1 MNIPSKVWSN
11 AAMEPNPTIF
21 HALHSPPARI
31 CCWRLLFFL
40 LLTGLPVY
48 GADSVRKVK
57 FSGTPEQPGLAEHA
71 RQIGNEFYPKI
82 LALFPDDAPKVAQQF
97 DIIFKP
103 LKSHNSGET
112 YASRAKIYLNSDY
125 LTNNP
130 AAQNWIGNNITN
142 FDKVFIH
149 EMAHMTQQY
158 KTGARIPFYWEEGMA
173 DYVRFKLGY
182 TNGWECAE
190 CSAEYPHYISGYTCM
205 GAFLLYIDATCG
217 PKVIRQLHTEL
228 RRGSYSDAFFSKT
241 TGRSLDALWA
251 QFQNTPTFTPVAA
264 QANQVLK
271 EIGYLDGKPPRDVNA
286 RFKTYVRE
294 HGDPDVIQFFK
305 YVDALPAKD
314 MYGRSLKE
322 IQNQLRIYLYFTQP
336 GGAPEALL
344 RKMLKQGELPGFAKG
359 DHGWIHG
366 ALNLGEMDAP
376 AYPVS
381 RTLRCKKNN
390 EPSTYNYTFVR
401 PGSNTAWTLQKA
413 WQSDPDGQVIKEYSI
428 PW

>member
-11 AAMEPNPTIF
+11 AAMESDPTI
-21 HALHSPPARI
+21 SRRT
-31 CCWRLLFFL
+31 CCWHLLIFL
-40 LLTGLPVY
+40 LLASLPATG
-48 GADSVRKVK
+48 AESVRKVK
-57 FSGTPEQPGLAEHA
+57 FSGTPERPELAEHV

-82 LALFPDDAPKVAQQF
+82 LALFPDDAPKVAQRF

-112 YASRAKIYLNSDY
+112 DASGAKIYLNSDY

-130 AAQNWIGNNITN
+130 AVQNWIGNNITN

-149 EMAHMTQQY
+149 EMAHMAQRY

-182 TNGWECAE
+182 THGWECAE

-228 RRGSYSDAFFSKT
+228 RRGSYSDAFFPKT
-241 TGRSLDALWA
+241 TGSSLDTLWA
-251 QFQNTPTFTPVAA
+251 QFQNTPAFTPTAA
-264 QANQVLK
+264 QADKVLK
-271 EIGYLDGKPPRDVNA
+271 EIGYLDGKPPKDITA
-286 RFKTYVRE
+286 RFKTYVQQ

-305 YVDALPAKD
+305 YVDALPATD

-322 IQNQLRIYLYFTQP
+322 IQNQLRIYLYFIQP

-344 RKMLKQGELPGFAKG
+344 RKMLKQGELPGFAKS
-359 DHGWIHG
+359 DHGWVLG
-366 ALNLGEMDAP
+366 ALNLAEMDPSSFP
-376 AYPVS
+376 AY
-381 RTLRCKKNN
+381 RTLHCKRNK
-390 EPSTYNYTFVR
+390 ELSTYHYTFVH
-401 PGSNTAWTLQKA
+401 PSSDAAWTLQKA
-413 WQSDPDGQVIKEYSI
+413 WQTNPDGVIVMEY
-428 PW
+428 PVR